1 MAQTRQLVVA
11 SQNGLETSKPGLMTS
26 VSIRVKEDQHVVRK
40 QSSLL
45 SAFCPFRFTSVP
57 EVEQA
62 YFLSLAT
69 TDKNIIAFT
78 QMWDLS
84 ARTLADTIR
93 EYIEEEGLMEA
104 VLYWVDLSKNPHMSC
119 KSLGKTLELL
129 SEFQIQGLDLSCNP
143 QLGDNLVAKIQPLLH
158 AKKSH
163 FTELKLAE
171 CGFTLPGLKWLV
183 KVASTSN
190 LRLLDIS
197 HIRIN
202 NESELLE
209 RVLEFPMI
217 EDLGFGF
224 CDLSPADVHTIAE
237 SLPFT
242 CVKSLNLSGN
252 RFGSKGLVHLA
263 STLPET
269 MVERLNLKQVGIE
282 AECEGLTELAR
293 AWVKRPFPTLNL
305 QMNPMGQDEVMKFI
319 AVLQELRPSETVDE
333 TFLGNVEIRCC

>member
-1 MAQTRQLVVA
+1 
-11 SQNGLETSKPGLMTS
+11 
-26 VSIRVKEDQHVVRK
+26 
-40 QSSLL
+40 
-45 SAFCPFRFTSVP
+45 
-57 EVEQA
+57 
-62 YFLSLAT
+62 
-69 TDKNIIAFT
+69 
-78 QMWDLS
+78 
-84 ARTLADTIR
+84 
-93 EYIEEEGLMEA
+93 
-104 VLYWVDLSKNPHMSC
+104 
-119 KSLGKTLELL
+119 
-129 SEFQIQGLDLSCNP
+129 
-143 QLGDNLVAKIQPLLH
+143 
-158 AKKSH
+158 
-163 FTELKLAE
+163 
-171 CGFTLPGLKWLV
+171 
-183 KVASTSN
+183 
-190 LRLLDIS
+190 
-197 HIRIN
+197 
-202 NESELLE
+202 
-209 RVLEFPMI
+209 MI